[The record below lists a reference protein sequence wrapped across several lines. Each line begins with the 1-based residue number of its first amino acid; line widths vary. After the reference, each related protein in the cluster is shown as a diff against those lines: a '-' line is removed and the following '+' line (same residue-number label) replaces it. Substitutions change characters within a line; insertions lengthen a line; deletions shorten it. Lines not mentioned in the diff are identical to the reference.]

1 MCCKVEKPLCNS
13 KWKAYINKYWPN
25 NIVQDILLQ
34 VVASMSSFEII
45 PSSREIQISFEID
58 IGTWLWKQKVM
69 LINFYIT
76 SEMRTGMDRMNTSAI
91 NIKASLKVKSKMS
104 Y

>member
-1 MCCKVEKPLCNS
+1 
-13 KWKAYINKYWPN
+13 
-25 NIVQDILLQ
+25 
-34 VVASMSSFEII
+34 
-45 PSSREIQISFEID
+45 
-58 IGTWLWKQKVM
+58 M